1 MKIEKTKLKK
11 PYFLKFMSDKNKVWK
26 QIFLKIEKTKLK
38 KPNFLKFM
46 SGKNKVKGEIWFK
59 AKRKQSRFLVLEFS
73 IHFKKGGEW
82 I

>member
-1 MKIEKTKLKK
+1 
-11 PYFLKFMSDKNKVWK
+11 
-26 QIFLKIEKTKLK
+26 LKIEKTKLK
-38 KPNFLKFM
+38 KPNFLRFM